1 MTNDDPKTREEAER
15 ACVLNGNC
23 EGILDNGC
31 NAARTFSLCSKGAE
45 MTTTSSTT
53 SCVYLKLEMSKLNIS
68 ITCTFLDVW
77 VKKKWFYID

>member
-1 MTNDDPKTREEAER
+1 MIDDDSKTREEAER

-31 NAARTFSLCSKGAE
+31 NAGRNFSLCLKGAE

-53 SCVYLKLEMSKLNIS
+53 SCVYIKLEMSKLNIS
-68 ITCTFLDVW
+68 ITCTFLDV
-77 VKKKWFYID
+77 I